1 MASSGRAAMNGRAR
15 SETDAMGAIEK
26 AGQAGT
32 SAVDFDRYRLRH
44 FVESLGAGEL
54 ETRAE
59 ATELGDVA
67 AALESNPRAVLFR
80 AAGPEAQEL
89 VGNVNGSRARL
100 ARARAFGGAP
110 AQRAGEIQRRLRQKP
125 EIVEVSRAEAPVQQ
139 VVLTGDDADPTA
151 PPVHLQHGFHGGAYV
166 SAAAERVD

>member
-44 FVESLGAGEL
+44 FVESLGVDEL

-59 ATELGDVA
+59 ATELGDIA

-80 AAGPEAQEL
+80 AVGPEAQEL

-100 ARARAFGGAP
+100 ARAFGGAA
-110 AQRAGEIQRRLRQKP
+110 AQLGGGSQRPVRPKP
-125 EIVEVSRAEAPVQQ
+125 ERR
-139 VVLTGDDADPTA
+139 
-151 PPVHLQHGFHGGAYV
+151 
-166 SAAAERVD
+166 ERRP